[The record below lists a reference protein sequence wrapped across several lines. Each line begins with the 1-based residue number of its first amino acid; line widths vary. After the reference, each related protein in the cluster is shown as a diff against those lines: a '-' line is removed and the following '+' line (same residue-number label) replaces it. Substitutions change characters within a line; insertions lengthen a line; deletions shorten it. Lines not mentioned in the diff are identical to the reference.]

1 MFELATFEDE
11 IRVPPENIGGK
22 KEDVVL
28 KSLVQKY
35 ENHIIP
41 DVGVV
46 LAVTQVSDVKGGII
60 KADDPGIFYSSKF
73 EAMLF
78 VPKLHEVVEGTV
90 IDITDFGVFVR
101 FGPID
106 GMCHISQVIN
116 DYVSR
121 DTKANV
127 IVAKKTGKVL
137 KVGDTVRARITATPF
152 STYSARVRRYLR
164 LRSSKYRPACKFRSQ
179 CLPFSCFPLRQP
191 HKPLERSPL
200 NSIRTI
206 VSFAISYVRL

>member
-1 MFELATFEDE
+1 MFEMANFEDE

-46 LAVTQVSDVKGGII
+46 LAVTQASDVKGGTI
-60 KADDPGIFYSSKF
+60 KADDPGIFYSAKF

-78 VPKLHEVVEGTV
+78 VPKLHEIIEGQV

-106 GMCHISQVIN
+106 GMCHISQVMN

-121 DTKANV
+121 DPKANV
-127 IVAKKTGKVL
+127 IVGKKTAKVL
-137 KVGDTVRARITATPF
+137 KIGDTVRARITAISLEKKEVNKITI
-152 STYSARVRRYLR
+152 TM
-164 LRSSKYRPACKFRSQ
+164 
-179 CLPFSCFPLRQP
+179 RQDGLGSLDWIEAERKEKEKKAKKAGEEE
-191 HKPLERSPL
+191 KPKEKGKKEK
-200 NSIRTI
+200 
-206 VSFAISYVRL
+206 

>member
-137 KVGDTVRARITATPF
+137 KVGDTVRARITAVSLEKKEVNKITI
-152 STYSARVRRYLR
+152 TM
-164 LRSSKYRPACKFRSQ
+164 
-179 CLPFSCFPLRQP
+179 RQDGLGSLDWIEADMKEKEKKAKKAGSEEE
-191 HKPLERSPL
+191 KPKEKGKKEK
-200 NSIRTI
+200 
-206 VSFAISYVRL
+206 

>member
-1 MFELATFEDE
+1 MFETATFEDE

-22 KEDVVL
+22 KEEVVL

-46 LAVTQVSDVKGGII
+46 LAVTQAFDVKGGAI
-60 KADDPGIFYSSKF
+60 KADDPGVFYSAKF

-78 VPKLHEVVEGTV
+78 VPKLHEIVEGTV

-121 DTKANV
+121 DPKANV
-127 IVAKKTGKVL
+127 IVAKKSGKVL
-137 KVGDTVRARITATPF
+137 KIGDMVRARITAISLEKREVNKITITMRQDGLG
-152 STYSARVRRYLR
+152 SLDWIEADKKEKEKK
-164 LRSSKYRPACKFRSQ
+164 SKKAGGEEEA
-179 CLPFSCFPLRQP
+179 
-191 HKPLERSPL
+191 KPEKK
-200 NSIRTI
+200 
-206 VSFAISYVRL
+206 AKKKE

>member
-1 MFELATFEDE
+1 MFETATFEDE

-35 ENHIIP
+35 ENHIIQ

-46 LAVTQVSDVKGGII
+46 LAVTEASDVKGGSI
-60 KADDPGIFYSSKF
+60 KPDDPGVFYSAKF

-106 GMCHISQVIN
+106 GMCHISQVMN
-116 DYVSR
+116 DYVSH
-121 DTKANV
+121 DPKANV
-127 IVAKKTGKVL
+127 IVGKKSAKVL
-137 KVGDTVRARITATPF
+137 KIGDTVRARITAISLEKKEVNKITI
-152 STYSARVRRYLR
+152 TM
-164 LRSSKYRPACKFRSQ
+164 
-179 CLPFSCFPLRQP
+179 RQDGLGSVDWIEAEKKEKEKKAKKAGAEEE
-191 HKPLERSPL
+191 KPEKKGKKEK
-200 NSIRTI
+200 
-206 VSFAISYVRL
+206 